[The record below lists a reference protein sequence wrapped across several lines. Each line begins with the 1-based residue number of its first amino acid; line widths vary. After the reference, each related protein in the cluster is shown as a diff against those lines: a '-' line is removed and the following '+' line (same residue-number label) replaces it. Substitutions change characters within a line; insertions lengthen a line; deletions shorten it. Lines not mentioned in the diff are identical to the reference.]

1 MISSLTNPIVFF
13 FISKGQIS
21 SDSGNFAV
29 EPLEMDVKDAC
40 GTMIL
45 QCGHMAYTKGE
56 QDLQMND
63 ECDLNVLQPTR
74 LQSAL
79 TLMSVRIVFAIDC
92 DRSLNRCDRSC
103 LPCVLNCTQ
112 E

>member
-1 MISSLTNPIVFF
+1 MSYI
-13 FISKGQIS
+13 
-21 SDSGNFAV
+21 
-29 EPLEMDVKDAC
+29 
-40 GTMIL
+40 
-45 QCGHMAYTKGE
+45 KGE

-74 LQSAL
+74 LQPAFA
-79 TLMSVRIVFAIDC
+79 LMSVRIVFVIDC
-92 DRSLNRCDRSC
+92 DRSLNRFDRSC